1 MFGVLALRKLFRIY
15 YYSTTEDFSY
25 FNLKGNG
32 TNDTAMIELLLLYTF
47 SCSDFQ
53 VVTGGVKNERL
64 EKTVAICK
72 LPAAKNNLNVCLY
85 PEVEKNCG
93 KCAKCMRTLLMLDML
108 NSLDL
113 FQTVFDIDEYHR
125 TRLDSFVYLVQ
136 EKNSIMLSEVYKY
149 FLQTEP
155 ALVKQAEVRFSKPIP
170 ELSLARS
177 NQ

>member
-1 MFGVLALRKLFRIY
+1 
-15 YYSTTEDFSY
+15 
-25 FNLKGNG
+25 
-32 TNDTAMIELLLLYTF
+32 
-47 SCSDFQ
+47 
-53 VVTGGVKNERL
+53 
-64 EKTVAICK
+64 
-72 LPAAKNNLNVCLY
+72 
-85 PEVEKNCG
+85 
-93 KCAKCMRTLLMLDML
+93 MLDML